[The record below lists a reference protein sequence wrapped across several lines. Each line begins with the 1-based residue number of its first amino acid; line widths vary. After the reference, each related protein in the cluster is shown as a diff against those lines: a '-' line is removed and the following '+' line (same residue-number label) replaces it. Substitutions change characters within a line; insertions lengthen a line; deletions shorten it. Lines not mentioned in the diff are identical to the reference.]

1 MSDHTRTFLS
11 ASAALLGFVGMS
23 AVAGLLVTVAVA
35 PGVAITGMVAS
46 STITTFENLP
56 NYLKINELAE
66 GSNIYATAADGS
78 PVKLATFYDQN
89 REEVP
94 LEAIS
99 QFAVDAAIAGEDPR
113 FYEHRGVDLQSTAR
127 ATLKTLLKQGTQGG
141 STLTQQYV
149 KNVLVQDAV
158 MNAKSEEE
166 QEKAVDAA
174 IETTPDRKLKEMRLA
189 IGLEKQYSKAEILKG
204 YLNIAHFGGT
214 VYGIEAASK
223 YYFAGVSAKDLT
235 LEQAASLIAIVNNP
249 EKFRLDRPDSETNGA
264 ATGYATNQDRRNYIL
279 KEMYKHKKI
288 TLEQYDAARQAPV
301 TPVIHPPSIG
311 CSSAAGA
318 GYFCDYVYEVI
329 RNDSTFGATAEE
341 RVERLRR
348 GGLDIFTTLNLGLQ
362 SVAEVALSE
371 NVPSTDPRFDVG
383 ATAVTV
389 EPSTGRILAMTQNK
403 TFSNDPE
410 VLEANGPGWSSVNYN
425 TDIDYGGSSGFQP
438 GSTYKVF
445 TLAEWLIQGHSLRET
460 FDGRKRPFTKF
471 TDSCE
476 GNWVENPGF
485 NPKNDDGRIA
495 SDAIDATRW
504 SVNSSFMAMAQQLDL
519 CKIKLTA
526 EAFGI
531 HRANGDPL
539 RMFPS
544 DVLGTQEVAPITMA
558 AAFAGIANNGATCQ
572 PRAID
577 RIVDRAGTDVPVPPS
592 NCKQSVEPSVAAGMA
607 YAMQRTFYTNGTAV
621 ASDPGTGVPHI
632 GKTGTTDDAGDTWMI
647 GASTKAATAV
657 WVGNVKGEANLRD
670 LKFGNNEA
678 STARHRIWK
687 RIMKAADDAWGGDA
701 FPEPDPKALRVSR
714 ADVPDVRGKSF
725 DDARR
730 TLEEAGFTAVDGGQ
744 QDSELPAGQVTGT
757 DPSGTAPRGSTIQ
770 VYTSNGSIGLMPN
783 VIGLSSEQAQ
793 AALGGFSV
801 RVDNSETTDPNQDG
815 KVTASNPAAGT
826 PVKAGSEVIIAV
838 GKLKKGN
845 G

>member
-1 MSDHTRTFLS
+1 MSDHTRTFLG
-11 ASAALLGFVGMS
+11 ASAAFLGFVGLS
-23 AVAGLLVTVAVA
+23 AVAGLLVTVAVTPA
-35 PGVAITGMVAS
+35 VAITGMAAS
-46 STITTFENLP
+46 NTITTFENLP

-66 GSNIYATAADGS
+66 GSTIYATAADGS
-78 PVKLATFYDQN
+78 AVKLATFYDQN

-99 QFAVDAAIAGEDPR
+99 PFAVDAAIAGEDPR

-158 MNAKSEEE
+158 MTAKTKEE

-174 IETTPDRKLKEMRLA
+174 IETTPDRKLKEMRFA
-189 IGLEKQYSKAEILKG
+189 IGLEKQYSKADILKG

-223 YYFAGVSAKDLT
+223 YYFGNVSAKDLT

-249 EKFRLDRPDSETNGA
+249 EKFRLDRPDSEANGA
-264 ATGYATNQDRRNYIL
+264 AAGYKKNHDRRNYIL
-279 KEMYKHKKI
+279 KQMYKHKKI
-288 TLEQYDAARQAPV
+288 TIEQYDAARQLPV
-301 TPVIHPPSIG
+301 VPAIHPPSIG

-341 RVERLRR
+341 RIERLRR
-348 GGLDIFTTLNLGLQ
+348 GGLDIYTTLNLGLQ
-362 SVAEVALSE
+362 AASEAALNE
-371 NVPSTDPRFDVG
+371 NVSSTDPRFDVG

-389 EPSTGRILAMTQNK
+389 EPGTGRILAMTQNK
-403 TFSNDPE
+403 VFSNDPE
-410 VLEANGPGWSSVNYN
+410 VLQANGPGWSSVNYN

-445 TLAEWLIQGHSLRET
+445 TLAEWLNQGHSLREH

-476 GNWVENPGF
+476 GNWNVNPGY
-485 NPKNDDGRIA
+485 NPRNDDGRIA
-495 SDAIDATRW
+495 FNAIDATMW

-531 HRANGDPL
+531 HRADGGTLMMYPA
-539 RMFPS
+539 
-544 DVLGTQEVAPITMA
+544 DVLGSQEVAPITMA
-558 AAFAGIANNGATCQ
+558 AAFAGIANKGATCE
-572 PRAID
+572 PVAID
-577 RIVDRAGTDVPVPPS
+577 RIVDRTGADVPVPPS
-592 NCKQSVEPSVAAGMA
+592 KCKQSVEPSVAAGMA
-607 YAMQRTFYTNGTAV
+607 YAMQRTFYSGGTAG
-621 ASDPGTGVPHI
+621 ASHTGTDVPHI

-647 GASTKAATAV
+647 GASTRAATAV
-657 WVGNVKGEANLRD
+657 WVGNVTGEANLRD
-670 LKFGNNEA
+670 LEFA
-678 STARHRIWK
+678 SGDAATARHRIWA
-687 RIMKAADDAWGGDA
+687 RIMRTADDTWGGDA
-701 FPEPDPKALRVSR
+701 FPEPDAKALRVSL
-714 ADVPDVRGKSF
+714 ADVPDVRGKSLE
-725 DDARR
+725 DARR
-730 TLEEAGFTAVDGGQ
+730 ILEEAGFTAVDGGQ

-757 DPSGTAPRGSTIQ
+757 DLSGTAPRGSTIQ
-770 VYTSNGSIGLMPN
+770 VYTSNGLVALMPN
-783 VIGLSSEQAQ
+783 VIGMKTNQAQ
-793 AALGGFSV
+793 AALAGFSV
-801 RVDNSETTDPNQDG
+801 RVDDVGTTDPNQDG

-838 GKLKKGN
+838 GKLKKAN